1 MRSERGEHRH
11 HHVALVATA
20 TDAAAVA
27 SPADH
32 HGASAVAASGFPTR
46 GHPAGWSLLR
56 MSVPARLIMV
66 AAAAL
71 LLWIAV
77 AWALA

>member
-11 HHVALVATA
+11 RHVALVA
-20 TDAAAVA
+20 AAPGAASVA
-27 SPADH
+27 STASHPGVADAGHPA
-32 HGASAVAASGFPTR
+32 S

-56 MSVPARLIMV
+56 MSVPARLVMV

-71 LLWIAV
+71 LLWTAV
-77 AWALA
+77 AWALS

>member
-11 HHVALVATA
+11 RHVALVA
-20 TDAAAVA
+20 AAPGAASVA
-27 SPADH
+27 SAAPH
-32 HGASAVAASGFPTR
+32 LGAGAAEA
-46 GHPAGWSLLR
+46 GHPVGGRQAGWSLLR

-71 LLWIAV
+71 LLWTAV
-77 AWALA
+77 VWAMS

>member
-11 HHVALVATA
+11 GHVALVA
-20 TDAAAVA
+20 AAPGAASVA
-27 SPADH
+27 SPASH
-32 HGASAVAASGFPTR
+32 PGADAADAGHPAS

-56 MSVPARLIMV
+56 MSVPSRLIMV

-71 LLWIAV
+71 LLWTAV
-77 AWALA
+77 AWALS